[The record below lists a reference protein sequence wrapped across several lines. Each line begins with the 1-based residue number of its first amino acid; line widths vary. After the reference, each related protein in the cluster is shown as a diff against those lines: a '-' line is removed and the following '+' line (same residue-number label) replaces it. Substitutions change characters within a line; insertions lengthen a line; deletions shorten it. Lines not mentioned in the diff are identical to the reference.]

1 MSKFETKVREPAQVI
16 MAVSSKIGFYAN
28 FDKIFIKNRSI
39 IKKIDNFLK
48 EKSYVF
54 MEYPY
59 YEDIYFDGKASGPLT
74 IYGYKKVTFQKA
86 FLGINDEI
94 DAYIQT
100 HMPMKAINF
109 SIIKERINNGE

>member
-1 MSKFETKVREPAQVI
+1 MSKFETKVCEPAQVI

-59 YEDIYFDGKASGPLT
+59 YEDIYFDGKESGP
-74 IYGYKKVTFQKA
+74 
-86 FLGINDEI
+86 
-94 DAYIQT
+94 
-100 HMPMKAINF
+100 
-109 SIIKERINNGE
+109 